1 VSASISDPLPFAATP
16 AMLGAALD
24 ELADLGASGGGA
36 VPAGVRRDALGRYA
50 ELARKREKMPPR
62 WRHDYGALDFT
73 DLVWSSGRA
82 RVPALPAAPARP
94 RVEDAGDAP
103 ALAVENAGGLVHFG
117 STYLDPVERHGDAR
131 VTLLSLAD
139 AARSGAFGASGSR
152 TIAPGLETDRFAALA
167 TAFQNCGAFVDV
179 PPGTQ
184 VGAPLQLIWSSR
196 PGEASAV
203 FPHIVVR
210 IGAGARATILERHVG
225 STESFVCGIVDVEL
239 SAGARLDYV
248 VVQQAD
254 EGARVV
260 MRRRARCAE
269 DARIGWHVADL
280 GGSLVRTTLETRLE
294 REGAGADVNALFFAR
309 GFGNVD
315 LATDLDHLARE
326 THSQTIVRTVATGH
340 GQGRFHGAIRIRAG
354 AQRCDASMRDDA
366 LVLSRDA
373 YLEAVPA
380 LDIASNDASAYHAA
394 TIGALDEEELFYVQS
409 RGIPRGRAERMIA
422 LAFFEPAIARF
433 PSDALRDELRTAL
446 DSELDEVPETF
457 AQ

>member
-1 VSASISDPLPFAATP
+1 MKASISDALPFAATP

-24 ELADLGASGGGA
+24 ELYELGNSGGG
-36 VPAGVRRDALGRYA
+36 VIPAGVRRDALGRYA
-50 ELARKREKMPPR
+50 ELALKREKMPPR

-82 RVPALPAAPARP
+82 RVPALPVASARP
-94 RVEDAGDAP
+94 RADDAGDAP
-103 ALAVENAGGLVHFG
+103 ALAVENAGGLVHLG
-117 STYLDPVERHGDAR
+117 STYLDPVERHGDTR

-139 AARSGAFGASGSR
+139 AVRSGAFGASASR

-167 TAFQNCGAFVDV
+167 TAFQNCGAFVSV
-179 PPGTQ
+179 PAGARIE
-184 VGAPLQLIWSSR
+184 APLQLIWSSR

-210 IGAGARATILERHVG
+210 IGAGARVTILERHVG
-225 STESFVCGIVDVEL
+225 STESFVCGVVDVEVA
-239 SAGARLDYV
+239 AGAELDYV
-248 VVQQAD
+248 VVQRAD

-294 REGAGADVNALFFAR
+294 RDGAAGDVNALFFSR

-315 LATDLDHLARE
+315 LATDLDHLAGA
-326 THSQTIVRTVATGH
+326 THSQTIVRTVATGR
-340 GQGRFHGAIRIRAG
+340 GQGRFHGTIRIRAG
-354 AQRCDASMRDDA
+354 TQRCDASMRDDA

-433 PSDALRDELRTAL
+433 PSDALRDEIRTAL
-446 DSELDEVPETF
+446 DAELDEVPETF
-457 AQ
+457 VQ

>member
-1 VSASISDPLPFAATP
+1 MNAAISEALPFAATP

-24 ELADLGASGGGA
+24 ELDDLGASGGGA
-36 VPAGVRRDALGRYA
+36 VPAGVRRDALRRYA

-94 RVEDAGDAP
+94 RAEDAGDAP
-103 ALAVENAGGLVHFG
+103 ALAVENAGGVVHLG
-117 STYLDPVERHGDAR
+117 STYLDPVERHGDPR

-139 AARSGAFGASGSR
+139 AARSGAFGANASR
-152 TIAPGLETDRFAALA
+152 TIAPGLELDRFAALA

-179 PPGTQ
+179 PAGTY
-184 VGAPLQLIWSSR
+184 VEAPLQLIWSSR

-239 SAGARLDYV
+239 SAGAQLDYV

-280 GGSLVRTTLETRLE
+280 GGSLVRSTIETRLE
-294 REGAGADVNALFFAR
+294 REGAGADINALFFAR

-315 LATDLDHLARE
+315 LATDLDHLAHA
-326 THSQTIVRTVATGH
+326 THSQTIVRTVATGR

-354 AQRCDASMRDDA
+354 TQRCDASMRDDA

-380 LDIASNDASAYHAA
+380 LDIASNDARAYHAA
-394 TIGALDEEELFYVQS
+394 TIGALDEEELFYVQT

-433 PSDALRDELRTAL
+433 PSDALRDEIRTAL
-446 DSELDEVPETF
+446 DTELDEVPETF

>member
-1 VSASISDPLPFAATP
+1 MNASISEALPFAATS
-16 AMLGAALD
+16 AMLGAALE
-24 ELADLGASGGGA
+24 ELDDLGTSGGGA

-62 WRHDYGALDFT
+62 WRHDYGALDFS

-82 RVPALPAAPARP
+82 RVPALPAAPVRP
-94 RVEDAGDAP
+94 RADDAGDAP
-103 ALAVENAGGLVHFG
+103 ALAVENAGGLVHLG
-117 STYLDPVERHGDAR
+117 STYLDPIERHGDAR

-139 AARSGAFGASGSR
+139 ATRSGVFGASASR
-152 TIAPGLETDRFAALA
+152 TIAPGLETDRFVALA
-167 TAFQNCGAFVDV
+167 TAFQNCGAFVSV
-179 PPGTQ
+179 PAGAQ
-184 VGAPLQLIWSSR
+184 VDAPLQLIWSSR

-225 STESFVCGIVDVEL
+225 STESFVCGVVDVEL
-239 SAGARLDYV
+239 SAGAQLDYV

-294 REGAGADVNALFFAR
+294 REGAAAEVNALFFAR

-315 LATDLDHLARE
+315 LATDLDHLARA
-326 THSQTIVRTVATGH
+326 TQSQTIVRTVATGR

-354 AQRCDASMRDDA
+354 TQRCDASMRDDA

-433 PSDALRDELRTAL
+433 PSEALRDEIRTAL
-446 DSELDEVPETF
+446 DTELDEVPETF
-457 AQ
+457 VQ